1 VGHSELR
8 GVRVGSKEVG
18 MGEVGATIRAVLRG
32 VGCCGALGSSDDR
45 VLLKKVMIG
54 CVQGRGYVLKS
65 DNRCS
70 RDVG

>member
-1 VGHSELR
+1 MCS
-8 GVRVGSKEVG
+8 
-18 MGEVGATIRAVLRG
+18 
-32 VGCCGALGSSDDR
+32 GSSDDR